1 MSPRASAAMAC
12 LAALF
17 SAALARA
24 DDTDTTDLQSLL
36 NEHVIT
42 TASAS
47 AQRASAAPAL
57 STTITAEDIQTFGF
71 RSLAEAIDFVSL
83 GVVTA
88 DPLRTPDIGSRGVMF
103 ENDNGKH
110 FLLLVNGHAVN
121 DPLFGAAR
129 FDQGAGIPIDLVD
142 HIEVVV
148 GPGSVLY
155 GSNAMMGVINVI
167 TKSASEYSGVHVLAD
182 NEVGRSFRVGAGTG
196 FTFKMFGAPSELTA
210 GFEYYERYGPSLTF
224 PQQRFE
230 LPGPLA
236 HLSYGAGLPV
246 NTWGGTID
254 SAYFTQAPSA
264 QLRLRS
270 GDFEVNVFASSYQRG
285 IPYSTSFDNV
295 EFNDAQSREVDRS
308 LRIDVKH
315 QATFSTVAQLTSR
328 VYADSFDYQR
338 RLDVNS
344 FVGCLRGDLQVCQYY
359 DAGVAR
365 WVGVEERLALNWFRD
380 QSFVTTLGVD
390 ARERSVG
397 AKEDIVDDLTGKP
410 IEPTSG
416 RVSETGLLV
425 SPYAQQTYAPASWID
440 FNAGARLDVDSRFS
454 PVISPRAAIAARPFE
469 KTTLK
474 AIYSQA
480 FRAPTWSETS
490 VADFEVAPSPNLQ
503 PEIVRSVEGS
513 IEQTFGTQRVLFGVF
528 RSWWT
533 NLIEAVPL
541 SSSELTQLQAA
552 HLEPLVVPNLLQYK
566 NIASVD
572 NLGWNGAWEGSLVE
586 RRLHYGLNV
595 TGAVTRVNAGG
606 QSAPPA
612 IAPQFFG
619 NARISYAAGGL
630 VPTPALAVFAMGPRP
645 ADRAAPDGSPL
656 PQAPALLQ
664 LHAAVS
670 GRVPLVRG
678 LSYVVTADY
687 TTASSGPY
695 TAGPTFASFQSLVVG
710 QSTSYPPPG
719 FAPIDRFRVMVGL
732 RFDVLTGKPTAE
744 LP

>member
-1 MSPRASAAMAC
+1 MNPRVSAAMAC
-12 LAALF
+12 LAALV
-17 SAALARA
+17 SAASARA

-57 STTITAEDIQTFGF
+57 STTITADDIQTFGL
-71 RSLAEAIDFVSL
+71 RSIAEAINFLSL

-88 DPLRTPDIGSRGVMF
+88 DPLGAPDIGSRGVMF

-110 FLLLVNGHAVN
+110 FLLLINGHAIN

-129 FDQGAGIPIDLVD
+129 FDQGAGIPMDLVD

-167 TKSASEYSGVHVLAD
+167 TKSASDYSGVHVLAD
-182 NEVGRSFRVGAGTG
+182 DEFGRSFRVGAGTG

-210 GFEYYERYGPSLTF
+210 GFEYYDRYGPSLTF
-224 PQQRFE
+224 PQQHYQFSS
-230 LPGPLA
+230 PLD
-236 HLSYGAGLPV
+236 HLSYGAGLPENV
-246 NTWGGTID
+246 WGGTVD

-270 GDFEVNVFASSYQRG
+270 GDFEVNVFANASRRG
-285 IPYSTSFDNV
+285 IPYSSSFDNV
-295 EFNDAQSREVDRS
+295 EFNDAQSREIDRA

-315 QATFSTVAQLTSR
+315 QATFNTVAQLTSR
-328 VYADSFDYQR
+328 VYADSYDSQR
-338 RLDVNS
+338 RLDVS
-344 FVGCLRGDLQVCQYY
+344 SYLGCLRGDLQVCQYY

-365 WVGVEERLALNWFRD
+365 WVGVEERLTLNWFRD

-397 AKEDIVDDLTGKP
+397 AKEDVVDDLTGKP

-416 RVSETGLLV
+416 RISENGLLV
-425 SPYAQQTYAPASWID
+425 SPYAQQTYTPTSWID
-440 FNAGARLDVDSRFS
+440 FNAGARVDIDNRFS
-454 PVISPRAAIAARPFE
+454 PVLSPRAAVSARPFE

-480 FRAPTWSETS
+480 FRTPTWSETS
-490 VADFEVAPSPNLQ
+490 IADFEVAPSPDLK

-513 IEQTFGTQRVLFGVF
+513 IEQKFGTQRLLFGVF

-552 HLEPLVVPNLLQYK
+552 HIEPLVVPNLLQYQ

-572 NLGWNGAWEGSLVE
+572 NFGWNGGWEGSLVE
-586 RRLHYGLNV
+586 RRLRYGLNV
-595 TGAVTRVNAGG
+595 TGAVTRVNQGG

-612 IAPQFFG
+612 VAPQIFG

-630 VPTPALAVFAMGPRP
+630 FPTPALAVFAMGPRP
-645 ADRAAPDGSPL
+645 ADRTAPDGSPL
-656 PQAPALLQ
+656 PQAPALVELR
-664 LHAAVS
+664 AAVS

-687 TTASSGPY
+687 TTAASGPY
-695 TAGPTFASFQSLVVG
+695 TAGPNFAAFQSVLIG
-710 QSTSYPPPG
+710 QATSYPPPG
-719 FAPIDRFRVMVGL
+719 FAPIDQFRVMAGL
-732 RFDVLTGKPTAE
+732 RFDFLTGKPTAE